1 MTIKN
6 FILRAME
13 HDPLTEAVARKI
25 LKRILQFLGYNAPKE
40 LPEPQKQDP

>member
-1 MTIKN
+1 MTIKD

-13 HDPLTEAVARKI
+13 HDPLTEAAAQKK
-25 LKRILQFLGYNAPKE
+25 LKRILQFLGYNTPKE